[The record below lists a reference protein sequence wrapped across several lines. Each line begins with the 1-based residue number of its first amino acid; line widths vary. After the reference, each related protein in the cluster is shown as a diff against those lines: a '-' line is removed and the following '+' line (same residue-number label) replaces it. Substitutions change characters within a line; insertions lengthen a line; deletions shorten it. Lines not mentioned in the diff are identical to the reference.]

1 MLNDGKVDFSHIS
14 LYSFSCLN
22 MRIDRKNMR
31 NIALIIFLS
40 LCLCVSSVW
49 SQGIR
54 KAVWA
59 GQFYEK
65 KAEILSQQIDLF
77 LENAKK
83 MPSPGKEIL
92 ALISPHAGYVYSG
105 QTAAHAYRLIQGKD
119 YESVIIIGPS
129 HRYRLKGCS
138 IYPKGG
144 YETPLGTAEIDESL
158 AAEIS
163 KASGFK
169 YIPNAH
175 QMEHSVEVQIPFIQ
189 KILPQAKIVP
199 IVMGYPTRKTITTL
213 AKALA
218 EVLPGKKVMIIA
230 STDMSHF
237 FPKKKANDM
246 DSKTISLIQ
255 SFETSTLI
263 KRLEKGENIMCGG
276 GPVVSSL
283 LYARERGEAKVE
295 ILHYT
300 DSSQLGGESQ
310 VVGYLAA
317 ALYTKIPN
325 PIFSLSPEEK
335 TELLRLARSAINQFI
350 REKKIINY
358 NTENLNFL
366 AKKGAFVTLKKK
378 GYLRGCI
385 GFIEPVAP
393 LYQTVIQTSV
403 YAACRDQRF
412 LPVSAEELDDL
423 EIEISVL
430 SPLKKIHDPSL
441 IRVGKHGLVISKGNK
456 RGLLL
461 PQVPVE
467 NNWSRETFLK
477 QACLKAGLPPNTWKS
492 EADIYIFEAIIFQ

>member
-1 MLNDGKVDFSHIS
+1 MRRIS
-14 LYSFSCLN
+14 
-22 MRIDRKNMR
+22 
-31 NIALIIFLS
+31 LIIFLS
-40 LCLCVSSVW
+40 LCLCLSLAR

-59 GQFYEK
+59 GKGKFYEK
-65 KAEILSQQIDLF
+65 KAEILSKQIDQF
-77 LENAKK
+77 LENVKK
-83 MPSPGKEIL
+83 KPRPGEEIL
-92 ALISPHAGYVYSG
+92 ALIVPHAGYVYSG

-119 YESVIIIGPS
+119 YESVIIIAPS
-129 HRYRLKGCS
+129 HQYGFKGCS
-138 IYPKGG
+138 IYSRGG
-144 YETPLGTAEIDESL
+144 YETPLGIAEIDEPL

-169 YIPNAH
+169 YIPEAH
-175 QMEHSVEVQIPFIQ
+175 KMEHSVEVQIPFIQ
-189 KILPQAKIVP
+189 KSLPQAKIVP
-199 IVMGYPTRKTITTL
+199 IVMGYPTKKTITRL
-213 AKALA
+213 ADALT
-218 EVLPGKKVMIIA
+218 EVLPGKKAMIIV

-237 FPKKKANDM
+237 FPKKIANDT

-255 SFETSTLI
+255 SFETSNLL
-263 KRLEKGENIMCGG
+263 KKLEKGENIMCGG
-276 GPVVSSL
+276 GPVVTSL

-317 ALYTKIPN
+317 ALYSKN
-325 PIFSLSPEEK
+325 PSPDFSLSPEEK

-358 NTENLNFL
+358 RTENPNFL
-366 AKKGAFVTLKKK
+366 AKKGAFVTLKRK
-378 GYLRGCI
+378 GFLRGCI
-385 GFIEPVAP
+385 GYIEPVAP

-412 LPVSAEELDDL
+412 PPVSPEELDDL

-456 RGLLL
+456 KGLLL

-467 NNWSRETFLK
+467 NNWSRETFL
-477 QACLKAGLPPNTWKS
+477 QQGCLKAGLPPNTWKS
-492 EADIYIFEAIIFQ
+492 GADIYIFEAIIFR

>member
-1 MLNDGKVDFSHIS
+1 
-14 LYSFSCLN
+14 
-22 MRIDRKNMR
+22 MRKT
-31 NIALIIFLS
+31 ALIIFLS
-40 LCLCVSSVW
+40 LCLCVSFVW

-65 KAEILSQQIDLF
+65 RAEILSQQIDQF
-77 LENAKK
+77 LDNAKK
-83 MPSPGKEIL
+83 MPSPGEEIL
-92 ALISPHAGYVYSG
+92 ALICPHAGYVYSG

-119 YESVIIIGPS
+119 YESVIIIGLS
-129 HRYRLKGCS
+129 HRYGLKGCS

-169 YIPNAH
+169 YIPKAH

-189 KILPQAKIVP
+189 KTLPQAKIVP
-199 IVMGYPTRKTITTL
+199 IVMGYPTKKTIIRL
-213 AKALA
+213 ADALI
-218 EVLPGKKVMIIA
+218 EVLPGKNAMIIV

-237 FPKKKANDM
+237 FPKKKANDT

-255 SFETSTLI
+255 SFETSALI

-317 ALYTKIPN
+317 AIYTKIPN

-366 AKKGAFVTLKKK
+366 AKKGAFVTLKRK

>member
-1 MLNDGKVDFSHIS
+1 LAD
-14 LYSFSCLN
+14 
-22 MRIDRKNMR
+22 
-31 NIALIIFLS
+31 ALI
-40 LCLCVSSVW
+40 
-49 SQGIR
+49 
-54 KAVWA
+54 
-59 GQFYEK
+59 
-65 KAEILSQQIDLF
+65 
-77 LENAKK
+77 
-83 MPSPGKEIL
+83 
-92 ALISPHAGYVYSG
+92 
-105 QTAAHAYRLIQGKD
+105 
-119 YESVIIIGPS
+119 
-129 HRYRLKGCS
+129 
-138 IYPKGG
+138 
-144 YETPLGTAEIDESL
+144 
-158 AAEIS
+158 
-163 KASGFK
+163 
-169 YIPNAH
+169 
-175 QMEHSVEVQIPFIQ
+175 
-189 KILPQAKIVP
+189 
-199 IVMGYPTRKTITTL
+199 
-213 AKALA
+213 
-218 EVLPGKKVMIIA
+218 EVLPGKNVMIIV

-237 FPKKKANDM
+237 FPKKKANDT

-300 DSSQLGGESQ
+300 DSSQVGGESQ

-325 PIFSLSPEEK
+325 PIFSLSPDEK
-335 TELLRLARSAINQFI
+335 TELLRLARSAINQSI
-350 REKKIINY
+350 KEKKIINY

-366 AKKGAFVTLKKK
+366 AKKGAFVTLKRK
-378 GYLRGCI
+378 GNLRGCI
-385 GFIEPVAP
+385 GFIEPLAP
-393 LYQTVIQTSV
+393 LYQTVIQASV

-467 NNWSRETFLK
+467 NNWSRETFLR
-477 QACLKAGLPPNTWKS
+477 QAC
-492 EADIYIFEAIIFQ
+492 

>member
-1 MLNDGKVDFSHIS
+1 MRRIS
-14 LYSFSCLN
+14 
-22 MRIDRKNMR
+22 
-31 NIALIIFLS
+31 LIIFLS
-40 LCLCVSSVW
+40 LCLFVTCAW

-54 KAVWA
+54 KAVRA

-65 KAEILSQQIDLF
+65 KAEILSQQIDQF

-83 MPSPGKEIL
+83 MPPPGEEIF
-92 ALISPHAGYVYSG
+92 ALIAPHAGYVYSG
-105 QTAAHAYRLIQGKD
+105 QVAAYAYRLIQGKD
-119 YESVIIIGPS
+119 YESVIIIAPS
-129 HRYRLKGCS
+129 HYHGFKGCS
-138 IYPKGG
+138 IYPQGG
-144 YETPLGTAEIDESL
+144 YETPLGTAEIDKPL

-169 YIPNAH
+169 YIPKAH

-189 KILPQAKIVP
+189 KTLPQAKIVP
-199 IVMGYPTRKTITTL
+199 IVMGYPTKKTITRL
-213 AKALA
+213 ADALI
-218 EVLPGKKVMIIA
+218 EVLPGKKVMIIV

-237 FPKKKANDM
+237 FPKKKANDT

-255 SFETSTLI
+255 SFETSALI
-263 KRLEKGENIMCGG
+263 KMLEKGENIMCGG

-295 ILHYT
+295 ILHYA

-317 ALYTKIPN
+317 ALYSKNPN
-325 PIFSLSPEEK
+325 PKFSLSPEEK
-335 TELLRLARSAINQFI
+335 VELLRLARSAINQFI

-358 NTENLNFL
+358 STENLNFL
-366 AKKGAFVTLKKK
+366 AKKGAFVTLKRK

-412 LPVSAEELDDL
+412 PPVSAEELDNL

-441 IRVGKHGLVISKGNK
+441 IKVGKHGLVISKGNK
-456 RGLLL
+456 KGLLL